1 MCILHVLSVV
11 FYYRC
16 CFLQLLN
23 GKTYGE
29 RRGAAYGVTA
39 IVKGIGIPSLKQY
52 NIMPRLQ
59 EAIQNKKNYQHREGA
74 LFAFELLC
82 VILGRLF
89 EPYVVKL
96 LPDLLVCYGDGNQYV
111 REVSKFV

>member
-1 MCILHVLSVV
+1 M
-11 FYYRC
+11 
-16 CFLQLLN
+16 QLLN
-23 GKTYGE
+23 GKTYGK
-29 RRGAAYGVTA
+29 RKGAAYGLTA

-52 NIMPRLQ
+52 GIISHLQ

-82 VILGRLF
+82 IMLGRLF

-111 REVSKFV
+111 REVIYRICIHLYTQYLFLGC

>member
-1 MCILHVLSVV
+1 
-11 FYYRC
+11 
-16 CFLQLLN
+16 
-23 GKTYGE
+23 
-29 RRGAAYGVTA
+29 
-39 IVKGIGIPSLKQY
+39 
-52 NIMPRLQ
+52 MPRLH

-82 VILGRLF
+82 IVLGRLF

-111 REVSKFV
+111 REVI